1 MIAHFESQIG
11 NVSLITLCK
20 CIWQLTIYYYFLLL
34 RGGRTRLRRWG
45 LGSRPHWRRA
55 EREEVLWSLSIKH
68 THRCHV
74 RLPLL
79 RQHLEVMAPFHGNN
93 LMTWKLSLFFFFF
106 KKFWHNPPLNLH
118 IIESGYKYDCRTASE
133 LLLWAHCLWGSPA
146 PQRAIRLLLL
156 LFSTTLIKV
165 VLYHR
170 QQHWL
175 VRKWPWTTTLCPP
188 CCPLRSSKESLPGSR
203 TLQWPSMAAE
213 EAKGRN

>member
-45 LGSRPHWRRA
+45 LGSRPHWRWA

-93 LMTWKLSLFFFFF
+93 LMTWKLSLFFFLRNFGII
-106 KKFWHNPPLNLH
+106 HPLICISLKVGIN
-118 IIESGYKYDCRTASE
+118 IAE
-133 LLLWAHCLWGSPA
+133 LLPSCYSGHTAYGA
-146 PQRAIRLLLL
+146 ALLH
-156 LFSTTLIKV
+156 KEQYV
-165 VLYHR
+165 
-170 QQHWL
+170 
-175 VRKWPWTTTLCPP
+175 
-188 CCPLRSSKESLPGSR
+188 CCCCCSLP
-203 TLQWPSMAAE
+203 LW
-213 EAKGRN
+213 

>member
-1 MIAHFESQIG
+1 MESLHKTHSPVPRQVTIAKATPGSYGSFP
-11 NVSLITLCK
+11 
-20 CIWQLTIYYYFLLL
+20 WQQ
-34 RGGRTRLRRWG
+34 
-45 LGSRPHWRRA
+45 SHD
-55 EREEVLWSLSIKH
+55 
-68 THRCHV
+68 
-74 RLPLL
+74 
-79 RQHLEVMAPFHGNN
+79 LEVI
-93 LMTWKLSLFFFFF
+93 TFFFFF